1 MAEGRHRPAA
11 VDARVATAEDLP
23 ALAETFGLAFQDD
36 PVWSWA
42 FRVSAHGPRPLRR
55 AWRFLV
61 NSTLDYHWVWRT
73 EECASASLWIP
84 PGKPEMKPEDE
95 EPFGALLE
103 EQLGADAA
111 RVLDSFERFDRAHPH
126 DRGRH
131 YYLSLLATHPD
142 HAGKGVGMGL
152 LADNLARID
161 AEGAPAF
168 LESSNPAN
176 DHRYERLGFA
186 RCGEFE
192 LGEDGPS
199 VTQMWREPEA
209 GL

>member
-1 MAEGRHRPAA
+1 MAEVPYRPAA
-11 VDARVATAEDLP
+11 VNSRVATVEDLP
-23 ALAETFGLAFQDD
+23 ALAETFGLAFEDD

-42 FRVSAHGPRPLRR
+42 FRVSEHGPEPLHR

-61 NSTLDYHWVWRT
+61 GSTLDYGWVWQT
-73 EECASASLWIP
+73 EGCASASLWVP

-111 RVLDSFERFDRAHPH
+111 RVLDTFERFEAAHPQ
-126 DRGRH
+126 DGDPH

-142 HAGKGVGMGL
+142 HRGRGEGMGL

-161 AEGAPAF
+161 AEGAPAY

-176 DHRYERLGFA
+176 DHRYERLGLS
-186 RCGEFE
+186 RWGEFD
-192 LGEDGPS
+192 LGEDGPI
-199 VTQMWREPEA
+199 VTQMWRDPR
-209 GL
+209 

>member
-1 MAEGRHRPAA
+1 MAEGPYRPAA
-11 VDARVATAEDLP
+11 VNSRVATVEDLP
-23 ALAETFGLAFQDD
+23 ALAETFGLAFEDD
-36 PVWSWA
+36 PVWNWA
-42 FRVSAHGPRPLRR
+42 FRISEHGPEPLRR

-61 NSTLDYHWVWRT
+61 GSTLDYGWVWRT
-73 EECASASLWIP
+73 EGCASASLWIP

-111 RVLDSFERFDRAHPH
+111 RVLDAFERFEAAHPQ
-126 DRGRH
+126 DRGPH

-142 HAGKGVGMGL
+142 HRGRGEGMGL

-161 AEGAPAF
+161 AEGAPAY

-176 DHRYERLGFA
+176 DHRYERLGFH

-192 LGEDGPS
+192 LGEGGPT
-199 VTQMWREPEA
+199 VTQMWRAPK
-209 GL
+209 LS

>member
-1 MAEGRHRPAA
+1 MAEQPYEPAS
-11 VDARVATAEDLP
+11 VNSRVATAADLP
-23 ALAETFGLAFQDD
+23 AVAETFGLAFEED

-42 FRVSAHGPRPLRR
+42 FRVAEHGPEPLHR
-55 AWRFLV
+55 AWRFMV
-61 NSTLDYHWVWRT
+61 GSTLDYGWVWHT
-73 EECASASLWIP
+73 EGSASASLWIP

-95 EPFGALLE
+95 GPFGELLN

-111 RVLDSFERFDRAHPH
+111 RVLDAFERFENAHPR
-126 DRGRH
+126 DGGPH

-142 HAGKGVGMGL
+142 HRGRGEGMGL

-176 DHRYERLGFA
+176 VHRYERLGFYK
-186 RCGEFE
+186 RGEFE
-192 LGEDGPS
+192 LGEDGPC
-199 VTQMWREPEA
+199 VTQMWRDPS
-209 GL
+209 